1 MLYQLIKKNC
11 TFVAKIVVFDID
23 FVHFMKLLSKEYYNE
38 EDLRLFKETY
48 KYLSGNVRPMFSANE
63 WRLIREY
70 VKKGAIAGA
79 YKRDQHGIS
88 LLLQNVQICR
98 VLFEKVGLKQPS
110 LLTVILYPLVASNV
124 IEVSEINKNFGED
137 TAHLIDCMS
146 KVMSLYSQ
154 HDSIQDENFRKLL
167 ISFAEDI
174 RVIICLI
181 ADRYVLMKML
191 NHSTEIEYRKHV
203 TEECKCLY
211 TPIAHRLGL
220 YAIKS
225 ELEDMAVKYD
235 NREIFDDIA
244 NQLHQSKSAR
254 EAYIKAFIE
263 PLEKRIKET
272 TDIKF
277 SIKGRTKSISS
288 ILHKLKAQ
296 NTTLDKIYDLFA
308 IRIIIDA
315 PLEKEK
321 SQCWQVYSI
330 VTDMYV
336 PNPKRL
342 KDWLSI
348 PKSNGYE
355 SLHITVS
362 GPDKRWVEVQI
373 RSKRMDEIAER
384 GLAAHWK
391 YKGIKSEGAAD
402 QVMASIREALENN
415 TSPTEVKQ
423 DFSMDLY
430 QEEIFV
436 FTPNGEVRKLPRGAT
451 VLDFAFHIHSRLGM
465 TCVGARVGNRNVK
478 INYQLKSGDTVE
490 ILTNPQQTPKLD
502 WLSIV
507 ATSKA
512 RNRIK
517 QGIKEIE
524 NREAETGKELLQRRF
539 KNRKID
545 IEEGEI
551 AKLILKMGF
560 KIQTHFYHAL
570 SIGEINVD
578 EVLKTWDEMQ
588 APQVDPRVAANELNK
603 AEDFDL
609 SLSQQ
614 NSHTSQNQN
623 SGSDVLVIDKDLK
636 GLDYKLAG
644 CCHPI
649 YGDNVVGFVSVSGG
663 IRIHREDCVNIRNL
677 QEQYPY
683 RIVRAKWSGKSGSQ
697 YSITLRVVGH
707 DDIGIVSN
715 ISSIINKERDTL
727 LRSINIDSNAGV
739 FNGHLTILVNDLSSL
754 TSVIKKIKTVKG
766 VHLVER
772 VN

>member
-1 MLYQLIKKNC
+1 
-11 TFVAKIVVFDID
+11 
-23 FVHFMKLLSKEYYNE
+23 MKLLSREYYNDVE
-38 EDLRLFKETY
+38 INSLREVY
-48 KYLSGNVRPMFSANE
+48 IYLSENVRPLFSSAE
-63 WRLIREY
+63 WRLIRKY
-70 VKKGAIAGA
+70 ITKGVLASA
-79 YKRDQHGIS
+79 YKRDVHGIS
-88 LLLQNVQICR
+88 LLLKNLEICR
-98 VLFEKVGLKQPS
+98 VLHEKVGLKQPS
-110 LLTVILYPLVASNV
+110 LLTVTLYPLVASDV
-124 IEVSEINKNFGED
+124 VSIEEIKDNFGED
-137 TAHLIDCMS
+137 TAHLIECMS
-146 KVMSLYSQ
+146 KVMELYSQ

-167 ISFAEDI
+167 ISLAEDV

-181 ADRYVLMKML
+181 IDRYVLMKML
-191 NHSTEIEYRKHV
+191 NHTDDNEYRTHV

-220 YAIKS
+220 YSIKS
-225 ELEDMAVKYD
+225 ELEDMAVKYED
-235 NREIFDDIA
+235 RETFDDIA
-244 NQLHQSKSAR
+244 HQLQQTKKAR
-254 EAYIKAFIE
+254 DLYIQEFIE
-263 PLEKRIKET
+263 PLQKRISET

-277 SIKGRTKSISS
+277 TIKGRTKSISS

-296 NTTLDKIYDLFA
+296 NTSIDKIYDLFA

-315 PLEKEK
+315 PIEKEK

-355 SLHITVS
+355 SLHITVY

-402 QVMASIREALENN
+402 QVMASIREALEHN
-415 TSPTEVKQ
+415 TSPTEVKK

-436 FTPNGEVRKLPRGAT
+436 FTPNGEVRKLPKGAT

-465 TCVGARVGNRNVK
+465 TCVGARVGNKNVK

-502 WLSIV
+502 WLSV
-507 ATSKA
+507 VVTSKA

-524 NREAETGKELLQRRF
+524 NRESETGRELLQRRF
-539 KNRKID
+539 KNHKIEID
-545 IEEGEI
+545 EAEI
-551 AKLILKMGF
+551 AKLIVKMGF
-560 KIQTHFYHAL
+560 KYQTNFYHAL
-570 SIGEINVD
+570 SIGEFTIDDVM
-578 EVLKTWDEMQ
+578 KTWEEMQ
-588 APQVDPRVAANELNK
+588 APQNDHRNSIDHK
-603 AEDFDL
+603 AEGFDL
-609 SLSQQ
+609 AASNSQTTQ
-614 NSHTSQNQN
+614 NTNA
-623 SGSDVLVIDKDLK
+623 GSDVLVIDKDLK
-636 GLDYKLAG
+636 GIDYKLAG

-663 IRIHREDCVNIRNL
+663 IRIHREDCINVKNL

-697 YSITLRVVGH
+697 YSITLRVVGQ

-715 ISSIINKERDTL
+715 ISSIINKEKDTL
-727 LRSINIDSNAGV
+727 LRSINIDSNAGL

-766 VHLVER
+766 VRHVER